1 VMVVFRLVVL
11 VSALVV
17 IAPGQ
22 GAVSNRT
29 VGPDSIGAY
38 GVREPYRAAAT
49 VFGSPTSRVSTAIKG
64 CYVTWG
70 RIGIRARYA
79 GTCRSPLHLITAS
92 VTARG
97 WQTRRGLRIGDRVAK
112 VRALY
117 PGARGQ
123 RLSSGGLRFNISGPV
138 FSVIVERGRVVRL
151 HLAVGRTA
159 SIP

>member
-1 VMVVFRLVVL
+1 MTVVFRLIVL
-11 VSALVV
+11 AGAVLA

-22 GAVSNRT
+22 GAVSNRI
-29 VGPDSIGAY
+29 VSPDAIGAY
-38 GVREPYRAAAT
+38 DVREPYRAAAR
-49 VFGSPTSRVSTAIKG
+49 VFGSPTSRVSRALKG

-70 RIGIRARYA
+70 RIGIRARYG
-79 GTCRSPLHLITAS
+79 GTCRSPLFLMTAS

-97 WQTRRGLRIGDRVAK
+97 WQTRRGLRIGDRVAR

-123 RLSSGGLRFNISGPV
+123 PLATGGLRFDISGPALR
-138 FSVIVERGRVVRL
+138 VIVKGGRVVRL
-151 HLAVGRTA
+151 DLGRGMTA